1 MSYKQNSWNECEN
14 ANKWENV
21 CYYKCKDH
29 GCGGENCKKDIE
41 RTENIIDSIKL
52 RNEELGNDL
61 KNAKENQKEVKSAL
75 VAINDNVGNLAN
87 NLGEIEAA
95 LSQAACDLKS
105 IMDELEK
112 AVPAQNA
119 AIKDIKDAQGKQ
131 NDITVLADELEKSFE
146 KTVNCLKKR
155 DKPPVLIPWDDC
167 DDDSEESG
175 CDCD

>member
-1 MSYKQNSWNECEN
+1 MSYKQNGSKECEN

-41 RTENIIDSIKL
+41 RTENIIDNIKV

-95 LSQAACDLKS
+95 LAQAACDLKS

-146 KTVNCLKKR
+146 KTVNCLKRK

-175 CDCD
+175 CECD

>member
-1 MSYKQNSWNECEN
+1 MSYKQNGWNECEN

-41 RTENIIDSIKL
+41 RTENIIDSIKV

-95 LSQAACDLKS
+95 LAQAACDLKS

-146 KTVNCLKKR
+146 KTVNCLKRK

-167 DDDSEESG
+167 DDDSEGSG
-175 CDCD
+175 CKCD